1 VIVTTTENDARTML
15 GRWAIKRRCRYAEL
29 NAGREETIGKHWE
42 HWDERPNTG
51 TGKGKRKNNGNQ
63 CKENAGLLDDKEVIL
78 ICGTEC

>member
-15 GRWAIKRRCRYAEL
+15 GRWAIKRRCRY
-29 NAGREETIGKHWE
+29 
-42 HWDERPNTG
+42 ERPNTG